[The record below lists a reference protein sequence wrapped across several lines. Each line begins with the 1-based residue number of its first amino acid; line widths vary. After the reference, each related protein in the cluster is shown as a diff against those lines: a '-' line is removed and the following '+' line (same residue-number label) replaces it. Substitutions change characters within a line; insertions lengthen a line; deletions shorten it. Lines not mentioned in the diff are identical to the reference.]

1 MRGADGDVGAGA
13 REQAG
18 PRRHHSGGRQ
28 VPVRAR
34 HRGSFG
40 KERTLMNAGA
50 LFDIPLKIAI
60 IAVVIIA
67 VVIIALFGSK
77 KLPH

>member
-1 MRGADGDVGAGA
+1 
-13 REQAG
+13 
-18 PRRHHSGGRQ
+18 
-28 VPVRAR
+28 
-34 HRGSFG
+34 
-40 KERTLMNAGA
+40 MNAGD

-60 IAVVIIA
+60 IALVIIT

>member
-1 MRGADGDVGAGA
+1 
-13 REQAG
+13 
-18 PRRHHSGGRQ
+18 
-28 VPVRAR
+28 
-34 HRGSFG
+34 
-40 KERTLMNAGA
+40 MNAGD

-60 IAVVIIA
+60 IAVVVIA

>member
-1 MRGADGDVGAGA
+1 MKAGDL
-13 REQAG
+13 
-18 PRRHHSGGRQ
+18 
-28 VPVRAR
+28 
-34 HRGSFG
+34 FG
-40 KERTLMNAGA
+40 
-50 LFDIPLKIAI
+50 IPLKIAI

>member
-13 REQAG
+13 QAQAG

-28 VPVRAR
+28 V
-34 HRGSFG
+34 
-40 KERTLMNAGA
+40 
-50 LFDIPLKIAI
+50 KIAI

>member
-1 MRGADGDVGAGA
+1 MSGADSA
-13 REQAG
+13 REDV
-18 PRRHHSGGRQ
+18 SGAEEDAHERWR
-28 VPVRAR
+28 PVR
-34 HRGSFG
+34 H
-40 KERTLMNAGA
+40 
-50 LFDIPLKIAI
+50 PVKIAI

>member
-1 MRGADGDVGAGA
+1 
-13 REQAG
+13 
-18 PRRHHSGGRQ
+18 
-28 VPVRAR
+28 
-34 HRGSFG
+34 
-40 KERTLMNAGA
+40 MNAGA
-50 LFDIPLKIAI
+50 LFDTPLKIAI